1 MKQRLTWLIL
11 FGVAFGFIE
20 AAVVVYLRE
29 LYYPGGFTFPVVP
42 ATNTIAL
49 VEILREIATFL
60 LILSAA
66 RLINGTRLVKLAAF
80 SIIFAVWDITYYIFL
95 KLILGWPESL
105 FTWDIL
111 FLLPYPWVGPVWA
124 PVVISIGLIYVGV
137 GLLQAVSH
145 HQSLDLSLKFWLFEI
160 LMGLGI
166 IISFLIPGRSVI
178 RQTIPENYP
187 WYLFW
192 ICFLSGLSVFI
203 RLQLRARKSADSTQ
217 ADQ

>member
-1 MKQRLTWLIL
+1 MKMRIIWLIL
-11 FGVAFGFIE
+11 FGTAFGYIE

-29 LYYPGGFTFPVVP
+29 LYYPGGFAFPIVA

-49 VEILREIATFL
+49 VEVLREVATIL
-60 LILSAA
+60 LIIAVV

-80 SIIFAVWDITYYIFL
+80 SISFAVWDITYYIFL

-124 PVVISIGLIYVGV
+124 PLVVSIGLIYGGV
-137 GLLQAVSH
+137 GLLQADSH
-145 HQSLDLSLKFWLFEI
+145 HQNLGLSLKFWLFEF

-178 RQTIPENYP
+178 QQTIPENYP

-192 ICFLSGLSVFI
+192 ICFLGGLGAFI
-203 RLQLRARKSADSTQ
+203 RLQLRAWKSAGNIP